1 MARQRSEERISH
13 CLRQPRGPAAGSRK
27 VRRQTAWVL
36 MLWEEKGRPRQVRL
50 IEEEEEDDEGEV
62 SGGSSGGILELVG
75 EAQVWV

>member
-13 CLRQPRGPAAGSRK
+13 WLRQPCGPVAGLRK
-27 VRRQTAWVL
+27 ARRQTEWVL

-50 IEEEEEDDEGEV
+50 IKEEEEADEGEV
-62 SGGSSGGILELVG
+62 SGGSSGDILELVG